1 MDDWETFLEGRNL
14 PYRPLE
20 GTTNGRVIS
29 SSNKK
34 PPKKYAL
41 NGRATSELE
50 DQIEVV
56 RDQLLDR
63 LKISQNNPSACANM
77 EASAYENYNFERR
90 FTNSHNLPIYKKK
103 DVILAKIKEHPTV
116 VIEGSTGCGKSTQ
129 VCTRVHYRR
138 PTINLVPENTYV
150 PLEGQMHAPR
160 YTISAIVHSLNNSHL
175 KYRFRK

>member
-1 MDDWETFLEGRNL
+1 MEDWEALLDGRNL
-14 PYRPLE
+14 PHRPLE

-29 SSNKK
+29 
-34 PPKKYAL
+34 KYITNSDSKNVLDTNA
-41 NGRATSELE
+41 AAELE
-50 DQIEVV
+50 DQIEEA
-56 RDQLLDR
+56 RHQLLGR
-63 LKISQNNPSACANM
+63 IKISHNNVGASDAN
-77 EASAYENYNFERR
+77 EATVYDKYNFERR